1 MKAINWN
8 HIDDPVDLEVW
19 NRVTAN
25 FWLPEKIALSNDI
38 PSWNTMSEAEMVATG
53 RVFANLT
60 LLDTLQ
66 GIVGAPT
73 MMQHAQTQ
81 HEEAVFANFS
91 FMEAFSGETELL
103 TESGWKR
110 IDQVT
115 ESDSVAQYHPETSEI
130 SFVNPKVVPPHFSG
144 EVYEIKANNGN
155 ARQVVS
161 GGHRVFFERTNKAGV
176 SAVTAEAR
184 SLANRK
190 TLSGMKFVT
199 SGEGSKSYGGGMTAL
214 DRIFVAIEADGSFD
228 NWTKNSKGEYSRS
241 GVTTGTVPV
250 RFALKKP
257 RKIRRLQNLADQLGW
272 KLVEGKTS
280 RDRIPFTLYVPVEH
294 VGDRMKSFSSWFDHK
309 KSCQWAKDFIYE
321 VAEWDG
327 HKHKN
332 AEIISIHTTRKGN
345 SDFIV
350 AMATLAGYRARTVV
364 RQDDRSD
371 NFSDTYMTTVCLEK
385 DRVSGQSMTINPVEP
400 QMVYCVQ
407 VPSTYLVTRN
417 GNTPVVS
424 GNCVHAKSYSS
435 IFTTL
440 MSMEDIEQLFEWVNH
455 NEFTQR
461 KGHIV
466 KSFYDGAI
474 TAGRGELYS
483 QCMAKAA
490 SVMLESFLFYSG
502 FYLPFY
508 FASRAKLTN
517 TADIIRLILR
527 DEGVHGYYIGYKF
540 QQVRTKLSDSDRDAL
555 DTAVQDLLDRL
566 YDNELQF
573 TEYIY
578 DDLGWTENVKTYL
591 RYNANKALANLGYQ
605 PRFDSESTNVE
616 PAILANMQL
625 DTAETHDF
633 FSGSG
638 ASYVMGTVEET
649 TDDDWY

>member
-8 HIDDPVDLEVW
+8 KIDDPVDLEVW

-38 PSWNTMSEAEMVATG
+38 PSWNTMSEEEMVATG

-66 GIVGAPT
+66 SIVGAPT
-73 MMQHAQTQ
+73 LMQHAQTQ
-81 HEEAVFANFS
+81 HEEAVLANFS
-91 FMEAFSGETELL
+91 FMEA
-103 TESGWKR
+103 
-110 IDQVT
+110 
-115 ESDSVAQYHPETSEI
+115 
-130 SFVNPKVVPPHFSG
+130 
-144 EVYEIKANNGN
+144 
-155 ARQVVS
+155 
-161 GGHRVFFERTNKAGV
+161 
-176 SAVTAEAR
+176 
-184 SLANRK
+184 
-190 TLSGMKFVT
+190 
-199 SGEGSKSYGGGMTAL
+199 
-214 DRIFVAIEADGSFD
+214 
-228 NWTKNSKGEYSRS
+228 
-241 GVTTGTVPV
+241 
-250 RFALKKP
+250 
-257 RKIRRLQNLADQLGW
+257 
-272 KLVEGKTS
+272 
-280 RDRIPFTLYVPVEH
+280 
-294 VGDRMKSFSSWFDHK
+294 
-309 KSCQWAKDFIYE
+309 
-321 VAEWDG
+321 
-327 HKHKN
+327 
-332 AEIISIHTTRKGN
+332 
-345 SDFIV
+345 
-350 AMATLAGYRARTVV
+350 
-364 RQDDRSD
+364 
-371 NFSDTYMTTVCLEK
+371 
-385 DRVSGQSMTINPVEP
+385 
-400 QMVYCVQ
+400 
-407 VPSTYLVTRN
+407 
-417 GNTPVVS
+417 
-424 GNCVHAKSYSS
+424 VHAKSYSS

-461 KGHIV
+461 KAHIV

-540 QQVRTKLSDSDRDAL
+540 QQVRAELSDRDRDAL
-555 DTAVQDLLDRL
+555 DMAVHELLDRL

-638 ASYVMGTVEET
+638 SSYVMGTVEET